1 MSIFDAFRRKGVTAT
16 AVSGEV
22 LAARELDPTRPLVSY
37 PDSLNTDITVQLDS
51 LGFNNCLTREL
62 AMKVPAVRRAV
73 RVICDAVASM
83 PLTAWRGLEPVP
95 QSTFLRQPE
104 TWRPL
109 AATLRETTDH
119 MVFYPSA
126 WWLVTSR
133 DFTGRPLT
141 AVVLDPRY
149 VSVTHV
155 PGSSEIEYVFATYKG
170 RQLPPEDL
178 MRFDGPDEGVLRLG
192 TVEIWTALRLEL
204 AAQTY
209 ADPEVPSGYL
219 TNTGEHRL
227 TQAER
232 ELVMEQW
239 RASRRR
245 GSTAFFD
252 ANLSYQFIQAMP
264 DQLQLVQGRE
274 ESAAQIARL
283 MNVPPHYVGA
293 KSGSSMTY
301 STVAAQRRDL
311 VDLSL
316 APYIQAIDGRLS
328 MSDRNGSP
336 LGQTVRLDRADL
348 LRSDAREDAEIGEIL
363 IRSGQSTVAEQR
375 ARRGLPPLNTPA
387 PNGSALD
394 AGAGAPTEE
403 TADA

>member
-1 MSIFDAFRRKGVTAT
+1 MGIFDAFRGKGLV
-16 AVSGEV
+16 
-22 LAARELDPTRPLVSY
+22 AAAAADREIDVTRPLESF
-37 PDSLNTDITVQLDS
+37 PDGINPVLFEHLD
-51 LGFNNCLTREL
+51 GLTSFDQYLTKTL

-73 RVICDAVASM
+73 RVLADAVASM
-83 PLTAWRGLEPVP
+83 PLTAWRGLQPVP
-95 QSTFLRQPE
+95 TSSFLRQPE
-104 TWRPL
+104 DWRPL
-109 AATLRETTDH
+109 AATLRETVTDLIFH
-119 MVFYPSA
+119 SEA
-126 WWLVTSR
+126 WWKVQAR
-133 DFTGRPLT
+133 DFTGHPLV
-141 AVVLDPRY
+141 AVRLDPAY
-149 VSVTHV
+149 VTVTRV
-155 PGSSEIEYVFATYKG
+155 PGSSEIERIYATYKG
-170 RQLPPEDL
+170 YPVEPADL
-178 MRFDGPDEGVLRLG
+178 MRFDGPDEGVLKLG

-219 TNTGEHRL
+219 TNTGEYRL
-227 TQAER
+227 TPDERTAILAE
-232 ELVMEQW
+232 W
-239 RASRRR
+239 RAARRR

-252 ANLSYQFIQAMP
+252 ANLSYEFIQAMP

-283 MNVPPHYVGA
+283 MNIPPHYVGA

-336 LGQTVRLDRADL
+336 LGQTVRLDRSDL

-363 IRSGQSTVAEQR
+363 IRSGQSTVNEQR
-375 ARRGLPPLNTPA
+375 ARRGLPPLSTPA
-387 PNGSALD
+387 PASTAPD
-394 AGAGAPTEE
+394 AGAGATTEE
-403 TADA
+403 ENADAQAA